1 MLSNKEVTRVY
12 ETMLKSAWMK
22 EHVKISLKISRRD
35 ILLLTQIVEKGLGAE
50 DAKGFIPD
58 DAAVAIRLMSDEML
72 SKAELTELKELPIA
86 KASV

>member
-22 EHVKISLKISRRD
+22 EQVKISLKISRRD

-50 DAKGFIPD
+50 DVKGFIPD
-58 DAAVAIRLMSDEML
+58 DAAAAIRSMSEEML
-72 SKAELTELKELPIA
+72 SKAELSELKEIPV
-86 KASV
+86 K

>member
-22 EHVKISLKISRRD
+22 EQVKISLKISRRD

-50 DAKGFIPD
+50 DAKFIPD

-72 SKAELTELKELPIA
+72 TKAELTELKEIPLG